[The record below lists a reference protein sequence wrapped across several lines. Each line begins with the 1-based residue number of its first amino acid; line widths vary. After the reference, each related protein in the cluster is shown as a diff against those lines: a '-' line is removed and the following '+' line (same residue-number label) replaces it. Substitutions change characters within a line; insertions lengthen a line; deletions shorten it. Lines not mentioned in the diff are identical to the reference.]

1 MLDML
6 SSSYVWVK
14 SFHVMAVIAW
24 MAGLFYL
31 PRLFVYHVEG
41 LKKAGVER
49 GSDMDLLFRHQ
60 ERLLLNAIM
69 TPAMYAT
76 WIFGLMLVFT
86 PGIVGW
92 TVIWPWAK
100 AAAVIA
106 MTGYHYWLGAQRVA
120 LAEGRNRLTG
130 RQYRMANEVPTL
142 LMIVIVLAVIVRF

>member
-1 MLDML
+1 MSDLL
-6 SSSYVWVK
+6 SSYYLWVK
-14 SFHVMAVIAW
+14 ALHVMAVISW

-31 PRLFVYHVEG
+31 PRLYVYHVEG
-41 LKKAGVER
+41 LQKAGVTR

-60 ERLLLNAIM
+60 EWLLLKAIM

-92 TVIWPWAK
+92 SEIWPWAK
-100 AAAVIA
+100 GSAVIL
-106 MTGYHYWLGAQRVA
+106 MTVFHYWLGAQRIA

-130 RQYRMANEVPTL
+130 RQYRMANEFPTV
-142 LMIVIVLAVIVRF
+142 LMIVIVLGVIVRF